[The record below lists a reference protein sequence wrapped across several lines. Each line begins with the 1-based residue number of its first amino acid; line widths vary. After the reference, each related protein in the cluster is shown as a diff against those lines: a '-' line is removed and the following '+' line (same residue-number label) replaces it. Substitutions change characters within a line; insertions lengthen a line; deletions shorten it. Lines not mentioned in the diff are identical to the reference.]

1 LKFSEVLPC
10 CTGLFGAGY
19 ALARGLGAT
28 KPSEL
33 GALAAIEEGT
43 LDEAT
48 TESSPPDTFKS
59 ASNLYGAAMSEAV
72 AGAVGVVAQVGFQ
85 QPVVEG

>member
-1 LKFSEVLPC
+1 
-10 CTGLFGAGY
+10 
-19 ALARGLGAT
+19 
-28 KPSEL
+28 
-33 GALAAIEEGT
+33 LAAIEEGT

-72 AGAVGVVAQVGFQ
+72 AGAAGVVVQVGFQ
-85 QPVVEG
+85 PPAVEG

>member
-1 LKFSEVLPC
+1 
-10 CTGLFGAGY
+10 
-19 ALARGLGAT
+19 LARALGAT

-33 GALAAIEEGT
+33 VALAAIEEGT

-72 AGAVGVVAQVGFQ
+72 AGVVVQVFFQ
-85 QPVVEG
+85 PPAVEG